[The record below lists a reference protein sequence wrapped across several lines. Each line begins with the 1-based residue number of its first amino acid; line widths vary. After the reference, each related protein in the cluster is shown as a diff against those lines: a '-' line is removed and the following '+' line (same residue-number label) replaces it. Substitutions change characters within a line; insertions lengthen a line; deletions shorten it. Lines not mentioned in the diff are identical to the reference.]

1 MSFDFGSFW
10 LGKFFSLRTN
20 SEQTIHNHH
29 TEINIP
35 VQYPDDWQAYSN
47 EEKLK
52 WLEDR
57 KYWREYY
64 ELKSSLRRGICIISK
79 QYSNAS
85 IDASINETILQSII
99 RNKGDTSEAKM
110 LLESYLNEKFS
121 FMPKTKE
128 TLAMINNVIESIN
141 KFLIEHRNEME
152 FYTDLELFCE
162 FKFQ

>member
-10 LGKFFSLRTN
+10 LGKFFSSRTDTK
-20 SEQTIHNHH
+20 QIIHNHH

-47 EEKLK
+47 EEKFK
-52 WLEDR
+52 WLKDR

-64 ELKSSLRRGICIISK
+64 ELKSSLRCGICITSK
-79 QYSNAS
+79 QHS
-85 IDASINETILQSII
+85 DAGIEEIILQSII
-99 RNKGDTSEAKM
+99 RNKGDISEAKI
-110 LLESYLNEKFS
+110 LFENYLNEKFS

-128 TLAMINNVIESIN
+128 TLVMINDVIESIN
-141 KFLIEHRNEME
+141 KFLIEHRNEIE